1 MKKSLIWLDFNLF
14 LLGTMGTRN
23 PGFGYRFRH
32 NFHYYLFEF
41 FFRYQNDRMIN
52 YDSERGV
59 SVTKDSSGSTLSL
72 TVARTEDSGNYTCTP
87 YNIRPASVLVH
98 VLSRGN
104 SAAAVQ
110 NEQDQN
116 DKPVIRSNNNNGPA
130 SPPSA
135 AVQSSGAV
143 SLFMGTP
150 AEPSIMRTFVSLI
163 IFIIYCYSW

>member
-1 MKKSLIWLDFNLF
+1 
-14 LLGTMGTRN
+14 
-23 PGFGYRFRH
+23 
-32 NFHYYLFEF
+32 
-41 FFRYQNDRMIN
+41 MIN
-52 YDSERGV
+52 YDSDRGV

-116 DKPVIRSNNNNGPA
+116 VIKPVIRNNKNNNGPA

-143 SLFMGTP
+143 SLFMSAPTT
-150 AEPSIMRTFVSLI
+150 AASSMMRTFVSI
-163 IFIIYCYSW
+163 MIFIIYCNRW

>member
-1 MKKSLIWLDFNLF
+1 ML
-14 LLGTMGTRN
+14 
-23 PGFGYRFRH
+23 RH
-32 NFHYYLFEF
+32 TWI

-52 YDSERGV
+52 YDSDRGV

-116 DKPVIRSNNNNGPA
+116 DKPVIRSNNNNNNGPA

-143 SLFMGTP
+143 SLFM
-150 AEPSIMRTFVSLI
+150 SRTFVAI
-163 IFIIYCYSW
+163 MIFIIYCNRW

>member
-1 MKKSLIWLDFNLF
+1 
-14 LLGTMGTRN
+14 
-23 PGFGYRFRH
+23 
-32 NFHYYLFEF
+32 
-41 FFRYQNDRMIN
+41 MIN
-52 YDSERGV
+52 YDSDRGV

-116 DKPVIRSNNNNGPA
+116 DKPVIRSNNNNNGPA

-143 SLFMGTP
+143 SLFIGTP
-150 AEPSIMRTFVSLI
+150 AVPSIIRTFLSLI

>member
-1 MKKSLIWLDFNLF
+1 
-14 LLGTMGTRN
+14 
-23 PGFGYRFRH
+23 
-32 NFHYYLFEF
+32 
-41 FFRYQNDRMIN
+41 MIN
-52 YDSERGV
+52 YDSDRGV

-116 DKPVIRSNNNNGPA
+116 VIKPVIRNNKNNNGPA

-143 SLFMGTP
+143 SLFMSTP
-150 AEPSIMRTFVSLI
+150 SMIRTFVSI
-163 IFIIYCYSW
+163 MIFIIYCNRW

>member
-1 MKKSLIWLDFNLF
+1 MRKVFSSYFTCLKMIFQF
-14 LLGTMGTRN
+14 
-23 PGFGYRFRH
+23 
-32 NFHYYLFEF
+32 FHFIFKVNIFEF
-41 FFRYQNDRMIN
+41 SFFRYQNDRMIN
-52 YDSERGV
+52 YDSDRGV

-116 DKPVIRSNNNNGPA
+116 VIKPVIRNNKNNNGPA

-143 SLFMGTP
+143 SLFMSAPTT
-150 AEPSIMRTFVSLI
+150 AAPSMMRTFVSI
-163 IFIIYCYSW
+163 MIFIIYCNRW

>member
-1 MKKSLIWLDFNLF
+1 
-14 LLGTMGTRN
+14 
-23 PGFGYRFRH
+23 
-32 NFHYYLFEF
+32 
-41 FFRYQNDRMIN
+41 MIN
-52 YDSERGV
+52 YDTDRGV
-59 SVTKDSSGSTLSL
+59 SVTKDSSGSTLIL

-116 DKPVIRSNNNNGPA
+116 VIKPVIRNNNNNGPA

-143 SLFMGTP
+143 SLFIGTP
-150 AEPSIMRTFVSLI
+150 AAAPSIIRTFLSLI
-163 IFIIYCYSW
+163 IFIIYCNRW

>member
-1 MKKSLIWLDFNLF
+1 
-14 LLGTMGTRN
+14 
-23 PGFGYRFRH
+23 
-32 NFHYYLFEF
+32 
-41 FFRYQNDRMIN
+41 MIN
-52 YDSERGV
+52 YDSDRGV

-116 DKPVIRSNNNNGPA
+116 DKPVIRSNNNNNGPA

-143 SLFMGTP
+143 SLFIGTP
-150 AEPSIMRTFVSLI
+150 AAAPSIIRTFLSLI

>member
-1 MKKSLIWLDFNLF
+1 
-14 LLGTMGTRN
+14 
-23 PGFGYRFRH
+23 
-32 NFHYYLFEF
+32 
-41 FFRYQNDRMIN
+41 MIN
-52 YDSERGV
+52 YDSDRGV

-116 DKPVIRSNNNNGPA
+116 VIKPVIRNNKNNNGPA

-143 SLFMGTP
+143 SLFMSTP
-150 AEPSIMRTFVSLI
+150 TTTAPSMIRTFVSI
-163 IFIIYCYSW
+163 MIFIIYCNCW